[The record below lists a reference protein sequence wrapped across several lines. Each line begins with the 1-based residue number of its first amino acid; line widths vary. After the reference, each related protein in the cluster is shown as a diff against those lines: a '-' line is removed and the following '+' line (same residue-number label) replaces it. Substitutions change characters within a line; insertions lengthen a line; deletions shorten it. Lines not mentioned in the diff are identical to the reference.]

1 MDTKIS
7 KKDLQKIIDSL
18 GIAYNEGISS
28 DTNKNKNPR
37 LVFWDFLWEPLTASG
52 LEYDTVVTYQVSF
65 FSSTP
70 RHPKLIEL
78 KNLLAQKGIFV
89 RIEHEYV
96 EKDKCWHSY
105 FGIDVLE
112 NVV

>member
-1 MDTKIS
+1 MDTMIF
-7 KKDLQKIIDSL
+7 KKDLLKIIDSL
-18 GIAYNEGISS
+18 EITYNEGITS

-37 LVFWDFLWEPLTASG
+37 IVFWEFLWEPMTASG
-52 LEYDTVVTYQVSF
+52 QEYNTVVTYQVSF
-65 FSSTP
+65 FSITP
-70 RHPKLIEL
+70 RHHKLIEL

-112 NVV
+112 NV